1 MSLTRGGLGQIG
13 ARAAAALLG
22 SYLLLSV
29 PLPAPAPPAPPE
41 GRTGFAWG
49 RDSVWRG
56 LEQAFVEAKA
66 SDCAAARAVPRE
78 ITALRQWVE
87 QLRRVDLPPTAPELD
102 SLEARFFRLAPLVA
116 ACGTSADAFTALYAR
131 TREVVKHLSIMWDM
145 DDPAARDRVYR
156 ALYGGRAAVEE
167 VMLQRTDSVA
177 PILHG
182 SPVRSAAPAAES
194 RGVELRSGDILVSRG
209 GYPTSA
215 LIARGND
222 YAGNF
227 SHVALVHVDPESK
240 AISVIEAHIEV
251 GVTVSS
257 FEEYLADRKLRV
269 MLLRPRRDIPP
280 ILRDSVLP
288 HRAATTMLQRA
299 RAGHIPYDFTMDH
312 EDPSALFCS
321 EVASH
326 AYRSQGV
333 RLWMGISTLS
343 RPGLRRWLAS
353 FGVKHFET
361 QEPSDLEYDPQ
372 LAVVAEF
379 RDAAALYEDHIAN
392 AVTDA
397 MLEGAERGDVLTYP
411 WYALAPARVAKA
423 YSAVAVLLGGTGPIP
438 EGMSAA
444 AALRNRG
451 YSERHRALS
460 ASVRAAAAEWQATNG
475 YRPMYWSLVDLARA
489 AVREEH
495 SP

>member
-1 MSLTRGGLGQIG
+1 MSLTREQLVRVGRRS
-13 ARAAAALLG
+13 AVAAFGVLLV
-22 SYLLLSV
+22 LSV
-29 PLPAPAPPAPPE
+29 PLPAPQAPPAPE

-49 RDSVWRG
+49 RDSLWRD
-56 LEQAFVEAKA
+56 LERAFVAA
-66 SDCAAARAVPRE
+66 RGSDCAAARGLPRE
-78 ITALRQWVE
+78 IAALRRSVD
-87 QLRRVDLPPTAPELD
+87 QLRRLDLEPSAPALD
-102 SLEARFFRLAPLVA
+102 SVEARFFRLAPLVA
-116 ACGTSADAFTALYAR
+116 ACGTGADEFVGLYTR
-131 TREVVKHLSIMWDM
+131 TREVVKHLSIGWEM
-145 DDPAARDRVYR
+145 DVPIARDRVYR

-167 VMLQRTDSVA
+167 VMLQRADAFPPLLLGT
-177 PILHG
+177 
-182 SPVRSAAPAAES
+182 PVRSAAPASVA
-194 RGVELRSGDILVSRG
+194 RGVELRSGDILISRG

-227 SHVALVHVDPESK
+227 SHVALVHVDAESK

-251 GVTVSS
+251 GVTIST

-288 HRAATTMLQRA
+288 HRAATAMLQRA
-299 RAGHIPYDFTMDH
+299 RAAHIPYDFTMDH
-312 EDPSALFCS
+312 EDADALFCS

-326 AYRSQGV
+326 AYASQGV

-372 LAVVAEF
+372 LSVVAEW
-379 RDAAALYEDHIAN
+379 RDAASLYDDHIDN

-397 MLEGAERGDVLTYP
+397 MLEGAERGDELTYP
-411 WYALAPARVAKA
+411 WYALAPARLAKA
-423 YSAVAVLLGGTGPIP
+423 YSAVAVLVGRTGPIP
-438 EGMSAA
+438 EGMSPA
-444 AALRNRG
+444 AALRNRR
-451 YSERHRALS
+451 YTARHRALS
-460 ASVRAAAAEWQATNG
+460 ARVRASAAEWHAVNG
-475 YRPMYWSLVDLARA
+475 YRPTYWSLVDLARA
-489 AVREEH
+489 AVRAEQA
-495 SP
+495 P